1 MPVKLNK
8 NQHAT
13 YLRIP
18 VPDITNK
25 TPEELQQII
34 TEAQAQ
40 LEALQRE
47 NKRAV
52 IAQIKELA
60 ASVGV
65 TVIINESKSTDKKAT
80 LAVLPKYANPDNLA
94 ETWTGRGLPPKWMK
108 ALITAGHQKDEY
120 FIK

>member
-1 MPVKLNK
+1 M
-8 NQHAT
+8 
-13 YLRIP
+13 
-18 VPDITNK
+18 PDITNK

-80 LAVLPKYANPDNLA
+80 VAVSAKYANPDNLS

-108 ALITAGHQKDEY
+108 AFTTKVDESLNHRRSSER
-120 FIK
+120 